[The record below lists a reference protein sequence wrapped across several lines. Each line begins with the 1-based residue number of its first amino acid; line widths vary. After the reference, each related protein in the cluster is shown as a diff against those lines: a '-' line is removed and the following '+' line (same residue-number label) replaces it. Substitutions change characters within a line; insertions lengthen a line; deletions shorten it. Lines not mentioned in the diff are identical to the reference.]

1 VTPLRQRML
10 EDLQIRHYSPTT
22 IRLYLYAVREFAKYF
37 GKPPDQ
43 LGAEHI
49 RRYQLF
55 LTKEKKVSTS
65 TYVMMIC
72 GLRFFYTHTLHR
84 KVAID
89 RIPFPRRERKLPVIL
104 SRDEVKALLEAP
116 SDLRRRAML
125 AILYGSGLR
134 VSEVTRL
141 KVADIDSGRN
151 VLWVRFGKGRKDRQ
165 ALLPPKLRE
174 LLRCYWRSQRPGEW
188 LFPGARRGQP
198 ISVKSIFM
206 ACRNAGRQAGIAK
219 SIHPHLFR
227 HAFATHLLEAGVNL
241 CTIQALLGH
250 ANLTTTARYLQV
262 ADVNVRGTT
271 SPLES
276 LGSLCLIPPKE

>member
-1 VTPLRQRML
+1 ML

-43 LGAEHI
+43 LDAEHI

-55 LTKEKKVSTS
+55 LTKEKKVSAS

-84 KVAID
+84 KVGID
-89 RIPFPRRERKLPVIL
+89 RIPFPRRERKLPMIL
-104 SRDEVKALLEAP
+104 SREEVKALLEAP
-116 SDLRRRAML
+116 SDLRHRAML

-141 KVADIDSGRN
+141 KVADIDSARN

-165 ALLPPKLRE
+165 ALLPPKLCE
-174 LLRCYWRSQRPGEW
+174 LLRCYWRSRRPGEW
-188 LFPGARRGQP
+188 LFPGARPGQP
-198 ISVKSIFM
+198 TSVKTIFR
-206 ACRNAGRQAGIAK
+206 ACRKAARSAGIGK

-276 LGSLCLIPPKE
+276 LASLRLIPPKE